1 MAQNVYKMAFSLT
14 CILAFAVV
22 INAPA
27 LALPNDI
34 GTSKTGFR
42 KRTSSMLSRCAAVQ
56 NEEENT
62 AVHLTNALLPWES
75 HKAFT
80 YSFSLNLY

>member
-1 MAQNVYKMAFSLT
+1 MAQNVYKTAFSLM

-42 KRTSSMLSRCAAVQ
+42 KRTSKLSRCAGVH
-56 NEEENT
+56 NEEENKT
-62 AVHLTNALLPWES
+62 VHLTNA
-75 HKAFT
+75 
-80 YSFSLNLY
+80 